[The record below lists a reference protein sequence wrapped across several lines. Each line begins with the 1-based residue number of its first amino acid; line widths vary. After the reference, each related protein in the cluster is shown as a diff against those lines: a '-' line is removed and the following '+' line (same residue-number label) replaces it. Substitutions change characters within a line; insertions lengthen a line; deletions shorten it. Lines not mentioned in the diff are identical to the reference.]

1 MNISVIF
8 NSENEVDVNDVDG
21 NSINIKMEANT
32 QIRNNREIFKASPN
46 AKFNQTGK
54 IIVYE
59 NNIEKQSIDYSIDIS
74 SDESKWYQ
82 LNGLA
87 DTYVFQVK
95 LQNINDQLTLSKI
108 AVQKLLG
115 RKNRLLNI

>member
-1 MNISVIF
+1 MNISILF
-8 NSENEVDVNDVDG
+8 EPDDEAGINNNE
-21 NSINIKMEANT
+21 INITMETNT

-46 AKFNQTGK
+46 LKFNQTGK
-54 IIVYE
+54 IIIFE
-59 NNIEKQSIDYSIDIS
+59 NNIEKQSINYSIDIS
-74 SDESKWYQ
+74 SDESRWYQ
-82 LNGLA
+82 LNGLS

-95 LQNINDQLTLSKI
+95 LQNINDQLILSKI

>member
-1 MNISVIF
+1 MNISILF
-8 NSENEVDVNDVDG
+8 DGDGINSDG
-21 NSINIKMEANT
+21 GINSDNNIKMEANT

-46 AKFNQTGK
+46 IKFNQTGK

-59 NNIEKQSIDYSIDIS
+59 NNVEKQSIDYSIDIS
-74 SDESKWYQ
+74 GDDSKWYQ
-82 LNGLA
+82 LNSLS

-115 RKNRLLNI
+115 RKNRLINI